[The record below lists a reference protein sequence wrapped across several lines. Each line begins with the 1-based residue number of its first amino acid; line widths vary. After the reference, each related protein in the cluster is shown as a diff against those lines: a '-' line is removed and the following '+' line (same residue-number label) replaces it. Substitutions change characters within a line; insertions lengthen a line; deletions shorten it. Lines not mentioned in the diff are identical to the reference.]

1 MFSVGVLVP
10 QADVVESRQNVKH
23 WKSHTSLQRLTAVKR
38 NVVISEQNPQ
48 DYSEDEENTQRR
60 VH

>member
-1 MFSVGVLVP
+1 VTE
-10 QADVVESRQNVKH
+10 ADIVASRQNVKH
-23 WKSHTSLQRLTAVKR
+23 WKSHTSLLPSTAVKK
-38 NVVISEQNPQ
+38 NVVISEQNLQ